1 MKLAK
6 QNKNLLE
13 QIIIQK
19 KIIEE
24 LNYKINLLEEE
35 VKLLKQKQNQNN
47 NNNKIKEKENACV
60 EICAKCGKLFL
71 FTSATD
77 CCI

>member
-24 LNYKINLLEEE
+24 LNYKINFLEEE
-35 VKLLKQKQNQNN
+35 VKLLKQNQT
-47 NNNKIKEKENACV
+47 NNKNKEKENKCV

-77 CCI
+77 CCK